1 MVADSYR
8 TKEVPMLCPHCSAE
22 LPDDAQFCGECGADV
37 TTAPKSSQQQLA
49 RTSRGSINRVNE
61 QAELARNSKIG
72 VAVVVSLAAITVVC
86 AIIAI
91 LLLT

>member
-1 MVADSYR
+1 MVVDRYR
-8 TKEVPMLCPHCSAE
+8 TEEVPMVCPHCSAE
-22 LPDDAQFCGECGADV
+22 LPDDAQFCGECGADL
-37 TTAPKSSQQQLA
+37 TIAHEPAQQQLA

-61 QAELARNSKIG
+61 QTELARNSKIG
-72 VAVVVSLAAITVVC
+72 VAVVVSLAAITVVF